1 MIVMKNPYI
10 SLSVSALCA
19 LVLLCT
25 ANRGAAAVNL
35 VTNGDFQTGNF
46 SGWTVTNAATGSNI
60 AVRAI
65 PPAHDTLG
73 AAFGA
78 LGASSD
84 SIKQV
89 LSTTAGAF
97 YDLSFFYEVGF
108 ADGFLANNKIEVF
121 FNGISVGSPLF
132 PQSDVNPGFG
142 TFTIPGL
149 MATGPL
155 TTLEF
160 QGRNALSGQATSG
173 TAYDYIDDVV
183 VVASVPEPGTNVLLL
198 TAGFLALLGINRIR
212 AARRS

>member
-1 MIVMKNPYI
+1 MKNPYT
-10 SLSVSALCA
+10 SLFLSICTI
-19 LVLLCT
+19 LLFLT
-25 ANRGAAAVNL
+25 PNRSAAANL
-35 VTNGDFQTGNF
+35 VTNGDFETGDF
-46 SGWTVTNAATGSNI
+46 TGWTVTPAATGSNI

-78 LGASSD
+78 TGTSSD

-89 LSTTAGAF
+89 LATTPGTL

-108 ADGFLANNKIEVF
+108 ANGLLANNKMEVF
-121 FNGISVGSPLF
+121 FNGMSIGSPLF

-142 TFTIPGL
+142 TFTFTGL
-149 MATGPL
+149 MATGSL

-160 QGRNALSGQATSG
+160 QGRNALSAQATSG
-173 TAYDYIDDVV
+173 TVYDYIDDVTV
-183 VVASVPEPGTNVLLL
+183 IASVPEPGTN
-198 TAGFLALLGINRIR
+198 ALLMVVGLIGLVGFNRIR